1 MDTLYT
7 FLDDKSYSKT
17 KSVHFCGLM
26 NSATKFPYK
35 GIATWIQVPEKRRK
49 PQTSRGAA
57 SSRFLGSLLQDIGLQ
72 EFGCCLHP
80 IFRGPQNRDIPTL
93 LGFIIRGFVWDIP
106 ILIFAYVLFGGPI

>member
-17 KSVHFCGLM
+17 KSVHFWGLM

-57 SSRFLGSLLQDIGLQ
+57 SSRFLGSLLHIGLQ
-72 EFGCCLHP
+72 EFYLCLHP
-80 IFRGPQNRDIPTL
+80 IIRGPKIGISLPYWASL
-93 LGFIIRGFVWDIP
+93 
-106 ILIFAYVLFGGPI
+106 